1 MRSLYLKQ
9 IFSCKIGNLARIKIQ
24 YVKLIFKKFGLVLVE
39 EGYTRMVGKMF
50 PIFRKWFCI
59 TFFGSI
65 PDMYPEVCKSIMN
78 DFRDKKMPPPP
89 PRKLGDL
96 SLR

>member
-50 PIFRKWFCI
+50 PIFRK
-59 TFFGSI
+59 
-65 PDMYPEVCKSIMN
+65 
-78 DFRDKKMPPPP
+78 
-89 PRKLGDL
+89 
-96 SLR
+96 